1 MKTYENKNFIAKV
14 TDEKVVITNK
24 KFGDVYVAKFD
35 KNNKLV
41 ANTALALKY
50 AINMRN
56 EFNF

>member
-1 MKTYENKNFIAKV
+1 MRTYENKNFIAKV

-35 KNNKLV
+35 ENNKLV
-41 ANTALALKY
+41 AATALALKY
-50 AINMRN
+50 AMNMRN

>member
-1 MKTYENKNFIAKV
+1 MRTFENERFIANV
-14 TDEKVVITNK
+14 TDEKVIITNK

-41 ANTALALKY
+41 ATTALALKY